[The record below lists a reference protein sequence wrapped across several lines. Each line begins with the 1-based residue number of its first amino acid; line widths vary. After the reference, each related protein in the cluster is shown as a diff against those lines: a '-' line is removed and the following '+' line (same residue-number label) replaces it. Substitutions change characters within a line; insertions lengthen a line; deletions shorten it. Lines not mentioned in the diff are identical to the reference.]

1 MKMIVGLGNP
11 GKTYEKTRH
20 NTGFLVLDEIAKQ
33 CGVSSLQTKFKAQI
47 ATVVLNNE
55 NVILVKPQTFM
66 NLSGEAVGEI
76 ARFYQISAAEV
87 IVIYDDL
94 DLPVGKVR
102 LREKGSAGGHNGM
115 KSIIQHLHTQEF
127 PRIRVGID
135 KNPMIPTIDY
145 VMGKIEKDKQVIYE
159 KAIQHAAKAA
169 IDFSGMPF
177 AELMN
182 KYNMKAVE

>member
-33 CGVSSLQTKFKAQI
+33 CGVSSFQMKFKAQI
-47 ATVVLNNE
+47 ANVVLNNE

-66 NLSGEAVGEI
+66 NLSGESVGEI
-76 ARFYQISAAEV
+76 ARFYQISSAEI

-145 VMGKIEKDKQVIYE
+145 VMGKVEKDKQTIYE

>member
-33 CGVSSLQTKFKAQI
+33 CGVSSFQTKFKAQI

-66 NLSGEAVGEI
+66 NQSGESVGEI
-76 ARFYQISAAEV
+76 ARFYQITAAEV

-145 VMGKIEKDKQVIYE
+145 VMGKVEKDKQAIYE